1 MPSAFTNTL
10 LRWWY
15 TPRIRSNT
23 LTAVLAVV
31 VLLLGMGIGAW
42 TRACA
47 NNACPSIAK
56 VTQRWDP
63 AQASKVFAADGRL
76 ITDLGEERRT
86 VIQLNQMSPEAI
98 AAFVVVEDK
107 RFYEHGGVD
116 WLRALGAFW
125 HTVVY
130 ALTRQGRVQGFSTI
144 TMQLARNLFPE
155 DIPGQERTIKRKLRE
170 MHVAFELE
178 RSNPKDRIL
187 ELYLNQINLGNGA
200 LGIEAAAQRYFGK
213 SARDLNVAEAATLA
227 GIPRSPTRYN
237 PRRNPD
243 LSVERRNLILELM
256 ADEGVL
262 SRSDAERWKAYP
274 LVLSSRSDFSEVAPY
289 FVEYVRQL
297 LRPRFGSELYSAGL
311 RIYTTVDLD
320 IQQATERAVAKQLD
334 EIERNTKRYGKY
346 PRPTYADYL
355 EKRTDD
361 SEPQTQSP
369 YLQGLAVVLEAK
381 TGKILAMVGGRDYN
395 DSKFNRVTQAT
406 RQPGST
412 FKPIVY
418 TAALRAGHPWSEIV
432 EDLPLSVEMMPGDP
446 PWEPQNYDNKFL
458 GPMPLKE
465 AFYESRNIPAIRI
478 GMDIGP
484 QAVIGEAA
492 RFGITTPVRAYPSI
506 YIGSEGV
513 IPLEMIAAFTA
524 FSNMGS
530 RTTPF
535 GIDRVEDR
543 NGNVLWAPTP
553 RTDPV
558 MDSTLAW
565 LMLDGLRN
573 VVRRGTAAS
582 AVGAQIGTLPA
593 GGKTGT
599 TNDGADVW
607 YIGFTPDLVAGIW
620 LGMDLPQK
628 IMDNAQ
634 GGRLAA
640 PAWTTMIKEIYE
652 RRPVPPDWPRPDG
665 LVTVDVDRQSGKK
678 FTPFCPKDNIS
689 VESYLPGTEP
699 KDFCPIHNPWGAGA
713 TASPL
718 TPSNPR

>member
-1 MPSAFTNTL
+1 MASAFTNTL

-31 VLLLGMGIGAW
+31 LLLVGMGIGAW

-513 IPLEMIAAFTA
+513 IPLEMI
-524 FSNMGS
+524 
-530 RTTPF
+530 
-535 GIDRVEDR
+535 
-543 NGNVLWAPTP
+543 
-553 RTDPV
+553 
-558 MDSTLAW
+558 
-565 LMLDGLRN
+565 
-573 VVRRGTAAS
+573 
-582 AVGAQIGTLPA
+582 
-593 GGKTGT
+593 
-599 TNDGADVW
+599 
-607 YIGFTPDLVAGIW
+607 
-620 LGMDLPQK
+620 
-628 IMDNAQ
+628 
-634 GGRLAA
+634 
-640 PAWTTMIKEIYE
+640 
-652 RRPVPPDWPRPDG
+652 
-665 LVTVDVDRQSGKK
+665 
-678 FTPFCPKDNIS
+678 
-689 VESYLPGTEP
+689 
-699 KDFCPIHNPWGAGA
+699 
-713 TASPL
+713 
-718 TPSNPR
+718 